1 MAASEDQ
8 NQIGTNNS
16 SDENELEQYG
26 VWVKAGPEDVDE
38 SETEESFALAD
49 LDDTAL
55 EAAGQELFGETTATA
70 EELDI
75 ESTEAP
81 TTAPPSDELE
91 LEEISLESLDEIAAT
106 GEEALAATPT
116 EEPGGPGLTLD
127 LDDELNMGVVEEPAV
142 EPAVEPAAETDTV
155 LSLEEEDL
163 TLGIEGEAEELGVDV
178 SPEIAEEPEPIAAEP
193 MDLGDLE
200 ETLPASEEPE
210 EFDLGELEEEAP
222 EPQTEPAGLTGG
234 EDSGEG
240 VVDDSLP
247 IEDELPEDLDDLTLD
262 LESLDV
268 DAYNEPETAQGE
280 EPVEEIVGEEEAEL
294 VAELEE
300 EGIPEAPVAEAEPE
314 VAGIESVTAEIE
326 TEEPL
331 DLSSLPEEP
340 EADIGVSVDV
350 DLGVEEEIP
359 ELEADDLDL
368 SEGFDDLSAV
378 EEDISVPSET
388 IDLEAPPVG
397 IGADDRLSHIE
408 RELAAIREEIREEIR
423 NEIRSELGELKREL
437 ASLRAPAAAPA
448 PTEGAESEEAAG
460 GFFVEE
466 EDEDETI
473 ALTGAELDNIM
484 SSAEFTEQTGKS
496 TDIEDLGPIP
506 DHANEPE
513 TPSAPVQE
521 ISLEEDEEDL
531 GSLDIELA
539 EPAPRGPAD
548 QTDIDAELADI
559 DELED
564 VTESIS
570 LEDVPELETEAPPI
584 LDAEPLETEIAPEQ
598 GALGGGE
605 PAESVPNGL
614 KADLRDVLEYMDQ
627 LLESLP
633 EEKIREFAK
642 SEHFKVYQRLFDEL
656 GLEQD

>member
-1 MAASEDQ
+1 
-8 NQIGTNNS
+8 
-16 SDENELEQYG
+16 
-26 VWVKAGPEDVDE
+26 
-38 SETEESFALAD
+38 
-49 LDDTAL
+49 
-55 EAAGQELFGETTATA
+55 
-70 EELDI
+70 
-75 ESTEAP
+75 
-81 TTAPPSDELE
+81 
-91 LEEISLESLDEIAAT
+91 
-106 GEEALAATPT
+106 
-116 EEPGGPGLTLD
+116 
-127 LDDELNMGVVEEPAV
+127 
-142 EPAVEPAAETDTV
+142 
-155 LSLEEEDL
+155 
-163 TLGIEGEAEELGVDV
+163 
-178 SPEIAEEPEPIAAEP
+178 
-193 MDLGDLE
+193 
-200 ETLPASEEPE
+200 
-210 EFDLGELEEEAP
+210 
-222 EPQTEPAGLTGG
+222 
-234 EDSGEG
+234 
-240 VVDDSLP
+240 
-247 IEDELPEDLDDLTLD
+247 
-262 LESLDV
+262 
-268 DAYNEPETAQGE
+268 
-280 EPVEEIVGEEEAEL
+280 
-294 VAELEE
+294 
-300 EGIPEAPVAEAEPE
+300 VAEAEPE

-326 TEEPL
+326 TEESL